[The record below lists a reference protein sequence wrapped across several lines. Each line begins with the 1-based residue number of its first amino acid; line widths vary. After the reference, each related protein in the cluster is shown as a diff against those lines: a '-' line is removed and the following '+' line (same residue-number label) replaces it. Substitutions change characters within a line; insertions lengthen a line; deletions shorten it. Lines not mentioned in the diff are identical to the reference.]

1 MKNRC
6 YFENGV
12 SINSRYLKKALN
24 FDLFDRECRYLL
36 FNFEIQYIRDLLKTD
51 NFRILYFYNIDINHR
66 VVHIVLLDKFYEECY
81 NDSFVTLYLPFT
93 KFCYQEKPYIIRKLV
108 YVWQRQDNS
117 IYEKTAPIDRPK
129 VDRYNHYSKIEIGFV
144 NKYGHRLIDIYELNT
159 ISDKN
164 YSSITSAGLVLDR

>member
-66 VVHIVLLDKFYEECY
+66 V
-81 NDSFVTLYLPFT
+81 N
-93 KFCYQEKPYIIRKLV
+93 
-108 YVWQRQDNS
+108 
-117 IYEKTAPIDRPK
+117 
-129 VDRYNHYSKIEIGFV
+129 
-144 NKYGHRLIDIYELNT
+144 
-159 ISDKN
+159 
-164 YSSITSAGLVLDR
+164 